1 MAGPRVW
8 LITGT
13 SSGFGR
19 RLVTA
24 VLARGDRVI
33 ATARSI
39 EKIENI
45 PNSPNLHL
53 LQLDIT
59 SSPATIKAVVDE
71 AAKKWG
77 TIDVLVNNAGVGMP
91 GLLEEGGIQKM
102 IAQYE
107 VGVFGP
113 LNVTNAVLPY
123 MRKQRNGT
131 VVIVGSR
138 TAWRPEVRGVG
149 FYGSSKAAVQT
160 MGETL
165 AIELAPLNIRVLIVE
180 PGSFRT
186 EGIYT
191 NLFDVS
197 NPICDYDEQRADSL
211 ATYNVLD
218 GKQPGDPVKAMNA
231 VVDVVRGEGVAAGK
245 EWPLY
250 LVLGRDAEIDIRN
263 KCAKMIRHLDEWSD
277 VVRGVDID
285 EV

>member
-1 MAGPRVW
+1 MSSPRVW

-24 VLARGDRVI
+24 ALARGDRVI

-39 EKIENI
+39 EKIQDL
-45 PNSPNLHL
+45 PKSPDLHL

-59 SSPATIKAVVDE
+59 SSPETIKAVVDDG
-71 AAKKWG
+71 ARKWG
-77 TIDVLVNNAGVGMP
+77 TIDVLVNNAGIGFP
-91 GLLEEGGIQKM
+91 GLLEEGGIDKM
-102 IAQYE
+102 IAQYN
-107 VGVFGP
+107 VSVFGP
-113 LNVTNAVLPY
+113 LNVTNATLPY
-123 MRKQRNGT
+123 MRKQKTGT

-138 TAWRPEVRGVG
+138 CAWRPEIRVR

-165 AIELAPLNIRVLIVE
+165 AVELAPLNIRVLIVE

-186 EGIYT
+186 EGIYV
-191 NLFDVS
+191 NPFDIS
-197 NPICDYDEQRADSL
+197 NPIADYEEQRADSL
-211 ATYNVLD
+211 VTYNAAD

-231 VVDVVRGEGVAAGK
+231 VVDVVRGEGVAAGR

-250 LVLGRDAEIDIRN
+250 LVLGKDAERDIRN
-263 KCAKMIRHLDEWSD
+263 KCARMIRHLDEWGD
-277 VVRGVDID
+277 VVRGVDLD

>member
-1 MAGPRVW
+1 MASWRPRVW

-24 VLARGDRVI
+24 VLARGDRAI
-33 ATARSI
+33 ATTRSV
-39 EKIENI
+39 EKIEDI
-45 PNSPNLHL
+45 PNSPNLGL

-59 SSPATIKAVVDE
+59 SSPGTIKAIVDE
-71 AAKKWG
+71 AAKRWG
-77 TIDVLVNNAGVGMP
+77 TIDVLVNNAGAGPP
-91 GLLEEGGIQKM
+91 GILEEGGIQKM
-102 IAQYE
+102 IARYE
-107 VGVFGP
+107 VGVYGP
-113 LNVTNAVLPY
+113 LNVTNAVLPH
-123 MRKQRNGT
+123 MRKQRSGT

-138 TAWRPEVRGVG
+138 CAWRPEVRVR

-186 EGIYT
+186 EGIYA
-191 NLFDVS
+191 NPFD
-197 NPICDYDEQRADSL
+197 
-211 ATYNVLD
+211 
-218 GKQPGDPVKAMNA
+218 AMNA
-231 VVDVVRGEGVAAGK
+231 MVDVVRGEGAAAGR

-250 LVLGRDAEIDIRN
+250 LVLGKDADIDIRN

-277 VVRGVDID
+277 VVRGVDLDDAIRYVYRVGQVPTSAIALVL
-285 EV
+285 ECTL